1 MVVCP
6 NCKREND
13 DRNYY
18 CSWCDTPLKN
28 KGKVKQK
35 KINERYNYLIDL
47 DVIDEQI
54 PEKDYFGT
62 YNSKK
67 KKK

>member
-13 DRNYY
+13 ERNYY
-18 CSWCDTPLKN
+18 CSWCDSPLKHS
-28 KGKVKQK
+28 GKVKQK
-35 KINERYNYLIDL
+35 KLKERYNYLIDL
-47 DVIDEQI
+47 NVIDEQI
-54 PEKDYFGT
+54 PEKDYFST

-67 KKK
+67 KK